1 MNIQQMFRELDEYFN
16 VNDTEGAGACMSRW
30 LSDARSQKDWKSELT
45 ILNEQIGYYRKTGK
59 RTDGMETVFRAFQI
73 VEEYGL
79 ESHAA
84 GATTWL
90 NGATALRAFGEYET
104 SYDYFEKTMNLYKK
118 LLEPTDYR
126 FASLYNNMALLL
138 SDMKREKEAES
149 FFFKSLKILG
159 GHPAM
164 EAETANTYVS
174 MAHMYHSMET
184 DPETRQKKV
193 REVLLKALEILK
205 KNNPL
210 PDSYFAYICET
221 GAKSFQYFGMEPEGR
236 ELKAMAE
243 NYYRRKEQNK

>member
-1 MNIQQMFRELDEYFN
+1 MNIQQMFEELDELFN
-16 VNDTEGAGACMSRW
+16 ANDVRGAGACMNRW
-30 LSDARSQKDWKSELT
+30 LMEARSQKDWQSELT
-45 ILNEQIGYYRKTGK
+45 ILNEQIGYYRKTGN
-59 RTDGMETVFRAFQI
+59 RAEGMETVLRAFQI
-73 VEEYGL
+73 VDEHGL

-90 NGATALRAFGEYET
+90 NGATALRTFGEYKT
-104 SYDYFEKTMNLYKK
+104 SYFYFEKTMNLYKK
-118 LLEPTDYR
+118 LLEPQDYR

-138 SDMKREKEAES
+138 SDLKRGKEAES
-149 FFFKSLKILG
+149 FFLKSLEILENN
-159 GHPAM
+159 PAM

-184 DPETRQKKV
+184 DPEIRQEKV
-193 REVLLKALEILK
+193 REMLRKALGILK

-221 GAKSFQYFGMEPEGR
+221 CAKSFRYFGMESEES

-243 NYYRRKEQNK
+243 NYYHRKGAE